1 MILADCHVH
10 SEFSSDSQAPL
21 FKIIEQAIA
30 KEMQYFY
37 LTDHH
42 DIDFPIEAANGLD
55 FQLDTLRYLEALDR
69 LRAEYSDRIEIRTGV
84 ELGLMSHITD
94 KLTEYT
100 HQFSFDFII
109 GSSHLVRGM
118 DPYYPAYYEG
128 RSQKEAYL
136 EYFESIYENIRHFL
150 DFDVYG
156 HLDYVVRYGPDKS
169 MKWNFS
175 DYSDIFEA
183 ILKEL
188 IQHGKGIEINTA
200 GLYKG
205 LGYPHPHK
213 DILNMYREMGGEIIT
228 IGSDAHS
235 PEYLA
240 YGFNQAEK
248 LLLECGFEYYCL
260 FKNRK
265 PDFYKLGV

>member
-10 SEFSSDSQAPL
+10 SEFSSDSRAPL
-21 FKIIEQAIA
+21 SRIIECALTNR
-30 KEMQYFY
+30 MRYFY

-55 FQLDTLRYLEALDR
+55 FQLDTPLYLEALDC
-69 LRAEYSDRIEIRTGV
+69 LRDEYSDRIEIRTGV

-169 MKWNFS
+169 MIWKFS

-240 YGFNQAEK
+240 YGFKQAEK

-265 PDFYKLGV
+265 PDFYKLEA